1 MRTPLLS
8 LHSPL
13 LNNASLE
20 RRISLSPTGFPNS
33 RNLAWFDDVL
43 AEAGHFEPPQKPM
56 NAPAQ
61 TAPVIATCRE
71 FRFGRGLIS
80 ER

>member
-1 MRTPLLS
+1 
-8 LHSPL
+8 
-13 LNNASLE
+13 
-20 RRISLSPTGFPNS
+20 
-33 RNLAWFDDVL
+33 
-43 AEAGHFEPPQKPM
+43 M